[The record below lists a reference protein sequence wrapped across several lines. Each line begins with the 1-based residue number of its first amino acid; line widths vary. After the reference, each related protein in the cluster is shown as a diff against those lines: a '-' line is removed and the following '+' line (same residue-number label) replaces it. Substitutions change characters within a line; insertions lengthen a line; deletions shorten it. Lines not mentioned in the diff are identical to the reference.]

1 MRSSDFHRPRPAFLL
16 EAERRV
22 ARVLFKHFVLLDR
35 QRLHLLWKFGKQLSE
50 LPSGRRPKRAH
61 VLGFFG

>member
-1 MRSSDFHRPRPAFLL
+1 
-16 EAERRV
+16 V
-22 ARVLFKHFVLLDR
+22 ARVLSKHFVLLDR

-61 VLGFFG
+61 GLGFFG